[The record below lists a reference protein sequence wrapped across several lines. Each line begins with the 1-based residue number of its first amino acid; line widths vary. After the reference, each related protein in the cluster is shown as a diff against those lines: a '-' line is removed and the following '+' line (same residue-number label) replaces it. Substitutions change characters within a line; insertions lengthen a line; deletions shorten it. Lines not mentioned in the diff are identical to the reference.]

1 LFKFAA
7 WLICQNSIVTM
18 GFFKT
23 PPLMG
28 HKESLLPLIAN
39 ANQKNQVLTGPAIM
53 IMAAAYQLI
62 KKQQTGTHKGELLNH
77 IWKFLSKA
85 EARDKVGRLVQYG
98 CRCLQGVLAH
108 QTKDSWLNANKPV
121 IVEIQT
127 TLAWARRTNRWGK
140 ELPHIPA
147 LGEALSRGDWLEATQ
162 RTILITFLVQ
172 DHIYWLLKMG
182 ILKFQQYSAIE
193 WHRRNLRLITIS
205 HVFNFA
211 LCVRD
216 ITRIRKKQE
225 NGDPSVSGSV
235 QALETADKKVQENK
249 MMMVRYV
256 LTFIQMIHVSGVRQF
271 DDWYIGFFGMISSA
285 IDASKQW

>member
-1 LFKFAA
+1 
-7 WLICQNSIVTM
+7 M

-39 ANQKNQVLTGPAIM
+39 GQQVKQILTGPAIM
-53 IMAAAYQLI
+53 ILAAAYQLF
-62 KKQQTGTHKGELLNH
+62 KKQLTGTHEGKLLNH
-77 IWKFLSKA
+77 LWKFISKA
-85 EARDKVGRLVQYG
+85 EARDKVGRIVQYG

-108 QTKDSWLNANKPV
+108 QAKDFWLAAYKPA
-121 IVEIQT
+121 IVEVQT
-127 TLAWARRTNRWGK
+127 ALAWARRTNRWGK
-140 ELPHIPA
+140 ELPHIPV

-205 HVFNFA
+205 HVFNFV
-211 LCVRD
+211 LEVRKVK
-216 ITRIRKKQE
+216 RIREKQE
-225 NGDPSVSGSV
+225 CCDPSVTGSA
-235 QALETADKKVQENK
+235 QALEAADKKVQESQ
-249 MMMVRYV
+249 MMMFRYA
-256 LTFIQMIHVSGVRQF
+256 LTFIQMLHVSGVKQM
-271 DDWYIGFFGMISSA
+271 DDWYIGLFGVISSA

>member
-1 LFKFAA
+1 
-7 WLICQNSIVTM
+7 M

-28 HKESLLPLIAN
+28 HKESILPHVVNGAHMQQL
-39 ANQKNQVLTGPAIM
+39 LTGPAIL
-53 IMAAAYQLI
+53 ILAAAYQLL
-62 KKQQTGTHKGELLNH
+62 KKQLTGTHKGEFLNH
-77 IWKFLSKA
+77 LWKFFSKA
-85 EARDKVGRLVQYG
+85 EARDKVGRIVQYA
-98 CRCLQGVLAH
+98 CRGLQGVMAH

-121 IVEIQT
+121 IVEVQT
-127 TLAWARRTNRWGK
+127 SLAWARRTNRWGK

-172 DHIYWLLKMG
+172 DHIYWMLKMG

-193 WHRRNLRLITIS
+193 WHRRNLRLITAS

-216 ITRIRKKQE
+216 IKRIREKQE
-225 NGDPSVSGSV
+225 NGDPSVTGSA
-235 QALETADKKVQENK
+235 QALQTADQKVQDNQ

-256 LTFIQMIHVSGVRQF
+256 LTFLQMVHVSGVKQM
-271 DDWYIGFFGMISSA
+271 DDWYIGLFGMVSSA